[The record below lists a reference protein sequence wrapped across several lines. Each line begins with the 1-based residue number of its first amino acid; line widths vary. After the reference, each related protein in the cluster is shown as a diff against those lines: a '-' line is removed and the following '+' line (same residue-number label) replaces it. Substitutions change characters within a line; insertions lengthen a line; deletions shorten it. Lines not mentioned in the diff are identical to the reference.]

1 LETCAA
7 ATAKSLSES
16 DAAFLG
22 CTCAPLTQDAQR
34 QPRKAATL
42 FSLLRLC
49 HFAEWRALGKAALQI
64 VMAIILLRLSFRP
77 VNDQIVNLDQMQDQI
92 FRERV
97 LRARGMTEAE
107 RFNETLEM
115 IETAYVAMSG
125 FVSMNHPDADEASQR
140 GLLHQHIARL
150 RRIEGRNLF
159 TPAPAA

>member
-1 LETCAA
+1 METCAA

-77 VNDQIVNLDQMQDQI
+77 VIDQIQDQI

-107 RFNETLEM
+107 RLNETLEM

-125 FVSMNHPDADEASQR
+125 FVSMNHPYADEASQR

-150 RRIEGRNLF
+150 RRIEDRNLF
-159 TPAPAA
+159 TPAPAAA

>member
-1 LETCAA
+1 
-7 ATAKSLSES
+7 
-16 DAAFLG
+16 
-22 CTCAPLTQDAQR
+22 
-34 QPRKAATL
+34 
-42 FSLLRLC
+42 
-49 HFAEWRALGKAALQI
+49 
-64 VMAIILLRLSFRP
+64 MAIILLRLSFRP